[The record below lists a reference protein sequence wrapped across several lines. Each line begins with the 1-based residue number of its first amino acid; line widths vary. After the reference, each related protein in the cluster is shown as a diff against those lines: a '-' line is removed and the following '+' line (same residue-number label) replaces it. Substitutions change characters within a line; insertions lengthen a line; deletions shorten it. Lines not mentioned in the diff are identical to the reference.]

1 MSDTDSEPTDD
12 PHPMPALAD
21 RLAADEVNTLL
32 EDVTVEVKGDERSL
46 AALMQDLAIAHKD
59 LDNYKSG
66 ALAVSTSLDERMV
79 QAEMDGDDD
88 TYAALRNLKKTAFGV
103 YLRLQRGDQEL
114 TGERDGKYSGY
125 FAASENT
132 ADE

>member
-125 FAASENT
+125 FAAPENT